1 MLVAS
6 MSSGKPRMALLVM
19 QHHYLSASQDF
30 PTQLASWA
38 PGDQHVTVDRFAM
51 SIDVENRLV
60 FLLFLLVLGSL
71 VMPQGPCPLCQRISQ
86 PLVCSGM
93 CQPGEK
99 LLHIGIAVGTAAS
112 GHQGQQGSRVGAQIP
127 GASQPSHGQ
136 KEQCQD
142 QSFDHRQGARQAIG
156 ASRTGD
162 ALNRGPKLSKKP
174 RLVGCRQQQEAAN
187 PLLPD
192 FLGLR

>member
-1 MLVAS
+1 
-6 MSSGKPRMALLVM
+6 MALLVM

-30 PTQLASWA
+30 PTQLAYWA

-93 CQPGEK
+93 RHPAAK
-99 LLHIGIAVGTAAS
+99 LPHIPIPLAPPPS
-112 GHQGQQGSRVGAQIP
+112 GP
-127 GASQPSHGQ
+127 P
-136 KEQCQD
+136 
-142 QSFDHRQGARQAIG
+142 
-156 ASRTGD
+156 
-162 ALNRGPKLSKKP
+162 
-174 RLVGCRQQQEAAN
+174 
-187 PLLPD
+187 
-192 FLGLR
+192 